1 MVVFLTIVG
10 SKTTKKSKSDCFVT
24 CLFSMCCVLVGIAR
38 FELTTSCS
46 QSRHSN
52 RAELYP
58 VTFEIYPFEQNRK
71 QTECDLFSKAGAKVL
86 FFFDTHKFIILF
98 WEFFNLLAD

>member
-1 MVVFLTIVG
+1 MFRNLLIFNVL
-10 SKTTKKSKSDCFVT
+10 C
-24 CLFSMCCVLVGIAR
+24 LVGIAR

-58 VTFEIYPFEQNRK
+58 VTLEINPLARNRK
-71 QTECDLFSKAGAKVL
+71 K
-86 FFFDTHKFIILF
+86 I
-98 WEFFNLLAD
+98 

>member
-1 MVVFLTIVG
+1 MQVFYSQMCDLIKLGLNGRVFQCPPSVVT
-10 SKTTKKSKSDCFVT
+10 
-24 CLFSMCCVLVGIAR
+24 LFVGIAR

-58 VTFEIYPFEQNRK
+58 EGF
-71 QTECDLFSKAGAKVL
+71 LSKASAKIV
-86 FFFDTHKFIILF
+86 FFFDIRK
-98 WEFFNLLAD
+98 

>member
-1 MVVFLTIVG
+1 METMVGKMVVLLIFTTDI
-10 SKTTKKSKSDCFVT
+10 TTKKSKSECFVT
-24 CLFSMCCVLVGIAR
+24 CLFLMCCVLVGIAR

-58 VTFEIYPFEQNRK
+58 VTLEINPLARNRK
-71 QTECDLFSKAGAKVL
+71 KT
-86 FFFDTHKFIILF
+86 
-98 WEFFNLLAD
+98 